1 VSVVVTGSIT
11 VIGTTTAGIL
21 QIFDFYVYE
30 QALDSGVSSY
40 IRAAGAFNLIA
51 AIFGIIMIM
60 STLCTC
66 LGSDENWSF
75 CKPDCSIGRIIL
87 LIYTM
92 FLLIGIL
99 ITAILTALYLIP
111 NYIGNE
117 LTDKAA
123 FAILTSSGAASS
135 LLVGFCI
142 VGPFL
147 CCSCGCR
154 LKDITFLRM
163 VGGLWALFTSGTVI
177 AGGLMMKIGQSFA
190 TEKELKPDV
199 PLDRESI
206 SAMGYFIGGLNF
218 SIVAIATLF
227 CIVVFCIRPR
237 GHTYNSISV
246 V

>member
-75 CKPDCSIGRIIL
+75 CKPNCSIGRIIS

-99 ITAILTALYLIP
+99 ITAFLTAFTLYLIP
-111 NYIGNE
+111 NYAKEDVESPNNVRA
-117 LTDKAA
+117 LYAT
-123 FAILTSSGAASS
+123 LTSSGAASV

-142 VGPFL
+142 VGPCL
-147 CCSCGCR
+147 CCSCCR
-154 LKDITFLRM
+154 LNDVTFLRI
-163 VGGLWALFTSGTVI
+163 VGLCSHL
-177 AGGLMMKIGQSFA
+177 
-190 TEKELKPDV
+190 ELSLQVD
-199 PLDRESI
+199 L
-206 SAMGYFIGGLNF
+206 
-218 SIVAIATLF
+218 
-227 CIVVFCIRPR
+227 
-237 GHTYNSISV
+237 
-246 V
+246 